1 MDISRQQERV
11 VRGGA
16 DTGMGS
22 MRNSLFPENGLHT
35 LSVGHHECDSHFET
49 FISSKA
55 CKNSFKYYHSRGTVN
70 NYIVFRLV
78 QFLSPLLLPKDAKI
92 LQFMYKYGQAMRPPP
107 VKRTRCLD
115 ALEPYFKPLLLT
127 AAKITFQDTETKRG
141 EASRAIANLKESFK
155 RMSVKSFY
163 PHTEQSTLNNKLR
176 RMRIYYF
183 YPYETKEYQYMRQW
197 YRSWKKLQYK
207 YGQIVK
213 SFRNAGFEFAKSQA
227 HKSIQ
232 DFEWKGSVF
241 QQDPYY
247 DADNNALYIPASLF
261 EPPLYYGDSFL

>member
-1 MDISRQQERV
+1 
-11 VRGGA
+11 
-16 DTGMGS
+16 

-141 EASRAIANLKESFK
+141 EVRATVCLSPCTRMCANRARRDTPAHFEDVPITIDLNES
-155 RMSVKSFY
+155 S
-163 PHTEQSTLNNKLR
+163 STSHNTLR
-176 RMRIYYF
+176 YTIEIDGLR
-183 YPYETKEYQYMRQW
+183 K
-197 YRSWKKLQYK
+197 
-207 YGQIVK
+207 
-213 SFRNAGFEFAKSQA
+213 
-227 HKSIQ
+227 
-232 DFEWKGSVF
+232 
-241 QQDPYY
+241 
-247 DADNNALYIPASLF
+247 ALLITTATLPRRAV
-261 EPPLYYGDSFL
+261 PLRT